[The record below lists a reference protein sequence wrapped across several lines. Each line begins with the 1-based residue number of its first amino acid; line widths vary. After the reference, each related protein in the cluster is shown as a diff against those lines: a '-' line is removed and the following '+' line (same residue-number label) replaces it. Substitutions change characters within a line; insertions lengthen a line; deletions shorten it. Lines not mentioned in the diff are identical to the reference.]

1 MTRMKGLQY
10 IAAGLLLGSALLSA
24 ARAQDKTPTVRARLS
39 ADTILIGDQ
48 PTLKVSVEKDV
59 AQVIA
64 FPEFQDGRLA
74 PPIEILSMSP
84 IDTVKEGRRETISV
98 EYTLTS
104 FDAGNYKMGGFPV
117 LYLDKNVID
126 TLFSADTLALFVK
139 TIEIDTT
146 TQMIADIKPVLKAPL
161 QFAEIKNYVFI
172 GLAILIL
179 AALIVWLILRRRKK
193 QQESEILLPPHV
205 VAIGELEKLN
215 HQKLWQSGKHK
226 QYYTR
231 LTDIVRDYIARR
243 YGINAKEQTSDETLM
258 DLREKQLSTQDGEML
273 RDLLTLSDLVKFA
286 KLVPA
291 PEENE
296 SAYDNAYHFVEDTKE
311 VIVPETAS
319 ETDPSKKEK

>member
-1 MTRMKGLQY
+1 MMRMKGLQY

-64 FPEFQDGRLA
+64 FPEFRDGRLA

-146 TQMIADIKPVLKAPL
+146 TQVIADIKPVLKVPL

-179 AALIVWLILRRRKK
+179 ATLLVWLILRRRKK
-193 QQESEILLPPHV
+193 QQEHEILLPPHV

-226 QYYTR
+226 LYYTR

-258 DLREKQLSTQDGEML
+258 DLREKQLSAQDSEML
-273 RDLLTLSDLVKFA
+273 RDLLSLSDLVKFA
-286 KLVPA
+286 KMVPA

-296 SAYDNAYHFVEDTKE
+296 TAYDKAYHFVEDTKE

-319 ETDPSKKEK
+319 ETDPSKEK